1 MNDHDAKRRDF
12 LKSLPVGAVGLAA
25 FLETRDGFAASLT
38 ELGGWPT
45 SPDAFERL
53 QTQYS
58 LSSEITYFNHAS
70 IGTIPISV
78 QKARQK
84 YFEQCETNPWLYI
97 WGGAWDE
104 ALQSTRETAAQILRC
119 SSEEIAITHNTTE
132 GFNLL
137 ASGLPLG
144 PGDEVVFGSM
154 NHAGAGVCWQH
165 YAETKGFS
173 VKSFDFPVLEVPRLT
188 QQEVLDVYDR
198 HLSKNTRVLVF
209 PHIDNIVGLR
219 HPVKELAALAR
230 DKGVEFVAV
239 DGAQAV
245 GMIPV
250 DISSM
255 GVDFYSVS
263 PHKWL
268 QSPKGQG
275 LMYLRKES
283 QSSVR
288 PMWVTFGQER
298 WKGTVRIFEDYGTK
312 NLPDILTLGDSMKFR
327 QDLGEEAIDK
337 KLQSLWQYF
346 RAGVERSPKLTWRSP
361 VEWESSASLYAIEVN
376 GKKSRDVFDV
386 MYKEHGYVFRPFET
400 QGLSSMRISPDVSN
414 TEEEM
419 DRFFEALGRI
429 V

>member
-1 MNDHDAKRRDF
+1 MKRIPGSTFGVAPGTRRSKRRE
-12 LKSLPVGAVGLAA
+12 KRQ
-25 FLETRDGFAASLT
+25 LE
-38 ELGGWPT
+38 
-45 SPDAFERL
+45 
-53 QTQYS
+53 
-58 LSSEITYFNHAS
+58 
-70 IGTIPISV
+70 
-78 QKARQK
+78 
-84 YFEQCETNPWLYI
+84 
-97 WGGAWDE
+97 
-104 ALQSTRETAAQILRC
+104 ILRC

-154 NHAGAGVCWQH
+154 NHAGAGVCWNH

-173 VKSFDFPVLEVPRLT
+173 VKSFDFPILDVSRLT
-188 QQEVLDVYDR
+188 QQEVLDIYNR
-198 HLSKNTRVLVF
+198 HISKNTRVLVF

-219 HPVKELAALAR
+219 HPVRELAALAR

-255 GVDFYSVS
+255 DVDFYSVS

-327 QDLGEEAIDK
+327 RSLGEEAIDG
-337 KLQSLWQYF
+337 KLKSLWQYF
-346 RAGVERSPKLTWRSP
+346 RAGVERSPQLTWRSP
-361 VEWESSASLYAIEVN
+361 TEWDN
-376 GKKSRDVFDV
+376 RRRFTPSR
-386 MYKEHGYVFRPFET
+386 
-400 QGLSSMRISPDVSN
+400 
-414 TEEEM
+414 
-419 DRFFEALGRI
+419 
-429 V
+429 

>member
-1 MNDHDAKRRDF
+1 MAAFMETRK
-12 LKSLPVGAVGLAA
+12 LLAA
-25 FLETRDGFAASLT
+25 GSSA
-38 ELGGWPT
+38 LGGWPT
-45 SPDAFERL
+45 SSNAFERL
-53 QTQYS
+53 RDQYS
-58 LSSEITYFNHAS
+58 LSPEITYFNHAS
-70 IGTIPISV
+70 IGTIPRPV

-104 ALQSTRETAAQILRC
+104 ALQETRETAARILRC
-119 SSEEIAITHNTTE
+119 SAEEIAITHNTTE

-137 ASGLPLG
+137 ANGLPLG
-144 PGDEVVFGSM
+144 RGDEVVFGSM
-154 NHAGAGVCWQH
+154 NHAGAGVCWHH
-165 YAETKGFS
+165 YAETCGFS
-173 VKSFDFPVLEVPRLT
+173 VKSFEFPILEVPRLT
-188 QQEVLDVYDR
+188 QQEILDVYDR
-198 HLSKNTRVLVF
+198 HISKSTRVLVF

-219 HPVKELAALAR
+219 HPVRELAALAR

-239 DGAQAV
+239 DGAQSV

-250 DISSM
+250 DVTSM
-255 GVDFYSVS
+255 DVDFYSVS

-327 QDLGEEAIDK
+327 ENLGVQAIDRR
-337 KLQSLWQYF
+337 LESLWRYF
-346 RAGVERSPKLTWRSP
+346 RDGVEKFPQLIWRSP
-361 VEWESSASLYAIEVN
+361 TDWESSASLYAIEYK
-376 GKKSRDVFDV
+376 GKKSRDVFDT
-386 MYKEHGYVFRPFET
+386 MYESHGYVFRPFET

-419 DRFFEALGRI
+419 GRFFNALKQI
-429 V
+429 D

>member
-1 MNDHDAKRRDF
+1 M
-12 LKSLPVGAVGLAA
+12 
-25 FLETRDGFAASLT
+25 
-38 ELGGWPT
+38 
-45 SPDAFERL
+45 
-53 QTQYS
+53 
-58 LSSEITYFNHAS
+58 
-70 IGTIPISV
+70 
-78 QKARQK
+78 
-84 YFEQCETNPWLYI
+84 
-97 WGGAWDE
+97 
-104 ALQSTRETAAQILRC
+104 
-119 SSEEIAITHNTTE
+119 
-132 GFNLL
+132 
-137 ASGLPLG
+137 
-144 PGDEVVFGSM
+144 
-154 NHAGAGVCWQH
+154 
-165 YAETKGFS
+165 
-173 VKSFDFPVLEVPRLT
+173 
-188 QQEVLDVYDR
+188 
-198 HLSKNTRVLVF
+198 
-209 PHIDNIVGLR
+209 
-219 HPVKELAALAR
+219 AR

-255 GVDFYSVS
+255 DVDFYSVS

-327 QDLGEEAIDK
+327 RSLGEEAIDK
-337 KLQSLWQYF
+337 KLESLWQYF
-346 RAGVERSPKLTWRSP
+346 RAGVEKSPQLTWRSP
-361 VEWESSASLYAIEVN
+361 TEWDRSASLYAIEVK
-376 GKKSRDVFDV
+376 GKKSRDVFDF

-419 DRFFEALGRI
+419 DRFFEVLGQL